1 MSLGQIFMGSMPFLG
16 LVILSMA
23 FLYIWPQ
30 IGLWLPGV
38 LYR

>member
-1 MSLGQIFMGSMPFLG
+1 MPFLG

-23 FLYIWPQ
+23 ILYIWPQ

-38 LYR
+38 LYK